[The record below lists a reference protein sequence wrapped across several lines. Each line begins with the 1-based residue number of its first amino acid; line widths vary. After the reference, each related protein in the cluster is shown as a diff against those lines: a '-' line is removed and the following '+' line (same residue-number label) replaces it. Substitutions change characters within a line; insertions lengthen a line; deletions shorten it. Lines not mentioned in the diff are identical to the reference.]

1 MFVFIPVLC
10 HYDLTL
16 SMRMEADALSIAYVS
31 ILSLLWEDGW
41 YLITYYLKK
50 FFSAEVYYPIYD
62 KELYV
67 IVYSF
72 K

>member
-1 MFVFIPVLC
+1 
-10 HYDLTL
+10 
-16 SMRMEADALSIAYVS
+16 MEADASSTTYVG

-41 YLITYYLKK
+41 HPITYYSKK
-50 FFSAEVYYPIYD
+50 FSSVEVYYPIYD

-67 IVYSF
+67 IVYNF